1 MKITGENII
10 AADKE
15 TVWRGLN
22 DPEVLRQAIPGCEEL
37 QTVGE
42 NAFKAIV
49 TTRIGPVTA
58 RFEGQVAL
66 GDLNPPHGYTL
77 SGGGSAGP
85 MGNAKGAA
93 KVKLE
98 QVPEGTKL
106 TYEVD
111 AEITGKIAQLGARLI
126 QSTAG
131 VLAGQFFKKFAQA
144 VAVPA
149 NDAGDGG
156 ASAAVPAASFAP
168 GAMRWAVIAAG
179 VAAVVVAIALLA

>member
-37 QTVGE
+37 QTIGE
-42 NAFKAIV
+42 NAFKAVV

-66 GDLNPPHGYTL
+66 GELNPPHGYTL

-85 MGNAKGAA
+85 MGNARGAA

-98 QVPEGTKL
+98 QVAEGTKL

-149 NDAGDGG
+149 NDADDG
-156 ASAAVPAASFAP
+156 AVDSLGS
-168 GAMRWAVIAAG
+168 GAMRWWAVIAA
-179 VAAVVVAIALLA
+179 VAAAAAAAAAIALLG

>member
-15 TVWRGLN
+15 TVWQGLN
-22 DPEVLRQAIPGCEEL
+22 DPEILRRAIPGCEEL

-49 TTRIGPVTA
+49 TTRIGPVSA
-58 RFEGQVAL
+58 RFEGQVSL
-66 GDLNPPHGYTL
+66 SDLNPPHGYTL

-85 MGNAKGAA
+85 MGNARGAA

-98 QVPEGTKL
+98 TVAEGTKL

-131 VLAGQFFKKFAQA
+131 VLAGQFFRKFAQA
-144 VAVPA
+144 VAPA
-149 NDAGDGG
+149 EGAGDG
-156 ASAAVPAASFAP
+156 AAPSAAPAGPLIS
-168 GAMRWAVIAAG
+168 GAMRWIVIAAG
-179 VAAVVVAIALLA
+179 VAAVAIAIALLG